1 MANISW
7 GVTVQ
12 VDGRV
17 QMSASTAAHPAEAI
31 ESLLVTIAP
40 GDTDTVV
47 NLMPGAGA
55 SVHVLIIKSSF
66 YGESGE
72 LTFKV
77 SDGATDSDPVT
88 LNAPQTYTSGS
99 VALFGLDPNQLKFT
113 NSSATESANVA
124 IFVARDATP

>member
-1 MANISW
+1 MSIISW

-31 ESLLVTIAP
+31 ESLQVTIEQ
-40 GDTDTVV
+40 GDTDKVV
-47 NLMPGAGA
+47 YLMPGAA
-55 SVHVLIIKSSF
+55 TSVHVLVIKSTF
-66 YGESGE
+66 YGEE
-72 LTFKV
+72 LTFKA
-77 SDGATDSDPVT
+77 SDGSTDSDPVT
-88 LNAPQTYTSGS
+88 LSSPQAYSSGS

-113 NSSATESANVA
+113 NTSADQSANVA